1 METVFSLRDLILD
14 RINRKK
20 SILEL
25 EAYNNFKADLSS
37 LINKEM
43 IKPVGKEMDYMDYTY
58 EFYLT
63 ARGEKYVKRER

>member
-1 METVFSLRDLILD
+1 METVLSLRDLILD

-43 IKPVGKEMDYMDYTY
+43 IKPVGKEMDYMDYPY

-63 ARGEKYVKRER
+63 ARGEKSVRRER

>member
-1 METVFSLRDLILD
+1 METVLSLRDLILD

-43 IKPVGKEMDYMDYTY
+43 IKPVGKEMDYMHYPY